1 MYSLV
6 LNRRHAVIVD
16 MANFKGPELSQLFD
30 STAEILLIVFVSTT
44 DQITPIFIKI
54 CLEITELWS
63 LKNLSSPCFRQ
74 VRHVFVKFAVSSIK
88 HQRVSMTVP

>member
-1 MYSLV
+1 MIISLSNMSSLQYSLV

-16 MANFKGPELSQLFD
+16 MANFKGPKLSQLFD

-63 LKNLSSPCFRQ
+63 LTNLSSPCLLLST
-74 VRHVFVKFAVSSIK
+74 KE
-88 HQRVSMTVP
+88 